1 LAYVVGKVATL
12 ARKRVLIVD
21 DNDDFRVLLRRHLE
35 DHGYNVVGEARNG
48 PEGVSMAFKL
58 NPDFLTL
65 DYQMPYLTGKE
76 ALEHIQEIRPNT
88 KVIVVSATLPEA
100 PEWADHFVPKTDFTR
115 LAALIE
121 EIDGKED
128 QS

>member
-1 LAYVVGKVATL
+1 MAYVVRKVVTL
-12 ARKRVLIVD
+12 PRKRVLIVD

-35 DHGYNVVGEARNG
+35 DHGYSVVGEARNG

-100 PEWADHFVPKTDFTR
+100 PEWADHFLPKTDFTG
-115 LAALIE
+115 LASLIE
-121 EIDGKED
+121 QLDAGGD
-128 QS
+128 D

>member
-1 LAYVVGKVATL
+1 MAYVVRKVAAL

-35 DHGYNVVGEARNG
+35 DHGFAVVGEARNG

-100 PEWADHFVPKTDFTR
+100 PDWADHFLPKTDFNR
-115 LAALIE
+115 LAALME
-121 EIDGKED
+121 ELDPRDDG
-128 QS
+128 